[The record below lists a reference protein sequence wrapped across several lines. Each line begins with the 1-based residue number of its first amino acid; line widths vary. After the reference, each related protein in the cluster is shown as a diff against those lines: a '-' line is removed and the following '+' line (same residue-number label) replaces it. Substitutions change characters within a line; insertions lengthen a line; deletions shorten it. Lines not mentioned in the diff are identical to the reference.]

1 MTSQKLWNVVHGL
14 SNKGSFSVVRSS
26 RPWRK
31 KLQLGWKRIKSH
43 SFSDVQRNWLN
54 LERELCFCVC
64 LLACLSL
71 VGLLNRL
78 PICPVV
84 YLFVCLIICLYLSVY
99 SSIDICL
106 YLCKLPFYF
115 PVHILV
121 YSSVYLSVGTLS
133 ISWLFVCLY
142 GARDKHKE
150 AEKREFSF
158 FPLVLLYF
166 SFLFPFFSCLLPFP
180 WWGPFFGYFLHPI
193 LTLYS
198 ITVFYILYGWNAIFV
213 PSCGNN
219 AFSSLFCFYLHCF

>member
-1 MTSQKLWNVVHGL
+1 MTSQNVVHGL

-99 SSIDICL
+99 SSTDICL

-121 YSSVYLSVGTLS
+121 YPSVCLSVGTLS
-133 ISWLFVCLY
+133 NSWLFVCLY
-142 GARDKHKE
+142 GARNKHKE
-150 AEKREFSF
+150 AEKMEFS
-158 FPLVLLYF
+158 LL
-166 SFLFPFFSCLLPFP
+166 
-180 WWGPFFGYFLHPI
+180 LHPHPPLFFFLI
-193 LTLYS
+193 SLFFLSFAISLVGTFFRVLPASHSHALLNYNVLYS
-198 ITVFYILYGWNAIFV
+198 VWLKRHLRPVLW
-213 PSCGNN
+213 
-219 AFSSLFCFYLHCF
+219 